1 MARRIRW
8 QIVIAALSAL
18 LIGGLL
24 GRLAVSTA
32 AVASPLAGGT
42 YIEAF
47 IGTPQKPIPL
57 INDPVADPVG
67 RDLVTLLYDGLL
79 RIGADGLIEPAL
91 ASSYEVDPTGTSY
104 IFRLR
109 RDAVWHDGQPFS
121 ADDVLFTLRTLQSL
135 EQPGDPALAAF
146 WQDLLVDR
154 IDEATVRVTL
164 NEPLASFP
172 SLARVRMLP
181 AHILASIPPDRWLES
196 EYAGQ
201 LIGTGPYRLVE
212 LRDERAIL
220 AANDDYFDG
229 RPFIEQIELRFV
241 TARETALAALSR
253 GDTTAFG
260 ERLRLENASLN
271 PPASLSAPSVP
282 LDEYTVLSFNLRRS
296 LLSDQRLRQA
306 LAHGLDKNQLITE
319 ALAGTVQSIDTPI
332 LPGSWA
338 FSSDTN
344 WYAPDRTAAERIL
357 AELGYVRGS
366 DGRQMREGLP
376 LTLEL
381 LVDSEV
387 RRQAAADE
395 VVRQWG
401 NLGITV
407 TVRELELPQLITQ
420 LRRGSFDMAIHSW
433 ARLGPDPDPFTLWYS
448 GSSLNYTGLRDELID
463 QLLENAR
470 QESELAARSADYA
483 LFQQRWVELVPS
495 ITLYQPLYRFI
506 SDPSLGGTGFDEPA
520 SAINSLLFGPEDR
533 YRSIT
538 RWFTDSYREIQGELR

>member
-1 MARRIRW
+1 M
-8 QIVIAALSAL
+8 
-18 LIGGLL
+18 
-24 GRLAVSTA
+24 
-32 AVASPLAGGT
+32 
-42 YIEAF
+42 
-47 IGTPQKPIPL
+47 
-57 INDPVADPVG
+57 
-67 RDLVTLLYDGLL
+67 
-79 RIGADGLIEPAL
+79 
-91 ASSYEVDPTGTSY
+91 
-104 IFRLR
+104 
-109 RDAVWHDGQPFS
+109 
-121 ADDVLFTLRTLQSL
+121 
-135 EQPGDPALAAF
+135 
-146 WQDLLVDR
+146 
-154 IDEATVRVTL
+154 
-164 NEPLASFP
+164 
-172 SLARVRMLP
+172 
-181 AHILASIPPDRWLES
+181 
-196 EYAGQ
+196 
-201 LIGTGPYRLVE
+201 
-212 LRDERAIL
+212 
-220 AANDDYFDG
+220 
-229 RPFIEQIELRFV
+229 
-241 TARETALAALSR
+241 
-253 GDTTAFG
+253 
-260 ERLRLENASLN
+260 
-271 PPASLSAPSVP
+271 
-282 LDEYTVLSFNLRRS
+282 
-296 LLSDQRLRQA
+296 LSDQRLRQA

-319 ALAGTVQSIDTPI
+319 ALAGAVRSIDTPI

-338 FSSDTN
+338 FSPDTN
-344 WYAPDRTAAERIL
+344 WYAPDRAAAERIL

-387 RRQAAADE
+387 RRRAAADE

-401 NLGITV
+401 ELGITV
-407 TVRELELPQLITQ
+407 TVRELELAQLITQ

>member
-8 QIVIAALSAL
+8 QIVIAALSTL

-32 AVASPLAGGT
+32 AVSSPLVGGT
-42 YIEAF
+42 YIESF

-57 INDPVADPVG
+57 LNDPVADPVG
-67 RDLVTLLYDGLL
+67 RDLVALLYDGLL

-91 ASSYEVDPTGTSY
+91 ASSYEIDPTGTSY

-109 RDAVWHDGQPFS
+109 RDVVWHDGQPFG
-121 ADDVLFTLRTLQSL
+121 ADDVLFTLRTLQAL

-154 IDEATVRVTL
+154 IDESTVRVTL

-172 SLARVRMLP
+172 SLARVRILP
-181 AHILASIPPDRWLES
+181 AHLLASIPPERWPES
-196 EYAGQ
+196 AYAGQ

-220 AANDDYFDG
+220 AANQSYFDG

-241 TARETALAALSR
+241 TTRETALAALSR

-260 ERLRLENASLN
+260 ERLRLEDAGLN
-271 PPASLSAPSVP
+271 PPAGLSAPSVP

-296 LLSDQRLRQA
+296 LLADQRLRQA
-306 LAHGLDKNQLITE
+306 LAHGLDKSELITR
-319 ALAGTVQSIDTPI
+319 ALAGTARSIDTPI

-338 FSSDTN
+338 FNPDVS
-344 WYAPDRTAAERIL
+344 WYAPDREAAERIL
-357 AELGYVRGS
+357 KELGYVRGS
-366 DGRQMREGLP
+366 DGRQARDGLP

-381 LVDSEV
+381 LVDSAV
-387 RRQAAADE
+387 RRRAAADE
-395 VVRQWG
+395 VARQWG
-401 NLGITV
+401 ELGITV
-407 TVRELELPQLITQ
+407 TVRELELNQLTTQ

-470 QESELAARSADYA
+470 QESELAARSSDYTA
-483 LFQQRWVELVPS
+483 FQQRWIELVPS
-495 ITLYQPLYRFI
+495 ITLYQPLYRFT

-520 SAINSLLFGPEDR
+520 SAISGLLFGPEDR

>member
-8 QIVIAALSAL
+8 QIVIAALSTL

-32 AVASPLAGGT
+32 AISSPLVGGT
-42 YIEAF
+42 YIESV
-47 IGTPQKPIPL
+47 IGTPQKPVPL
-57 INDPVADPVG
+57 LNDPVADPVG

-109 RDAVWHDGQPFS
+109 RDIVWHDGQPFG
-121 ADDVLFTLRTLQSL
+121 ADDVLFTLRTLQVL
-135 EQPGDPALAAF
+135 EQPGDPALTAF

-154 IDEATVRVTL
+154 IDEATIRVTL

-172 SLARVRMLP
+172 SLARIRILP
-181 AHILASIPPDRWLES
+181 AHLLASIPPERWLES
-196 EYAGQ
+196 AYASQ

-220 AANDDYFDG
+220 VANQSYFDG

-241 TARETALAALSR
+241 TTRETALATLSR

-260 ERLRLENASLN
+260 ERLRLEHAGLN
-271 PPASLSAPSVP
+271 PPAGLSAPSVP
-282 LDEYTVLSFNLRRS
+282 LDEYTVLSFNVRRS
-296 LLSDQRLRQA
+296 SLADQRLRQA
-306 LAHGLDKNQLITE
+306 LAHGLDKSELITR
-319 ALAGTVQSIDTPI
+319 ALAETARSIDTPI

-338 FSSDTN
+338 FSPNVS
-344 WYAPDRTAAERIL
+344 WYAPDRSTAERIL
-357 AELGYVRGS
+357 GELGYVRGS
-366 DGRQMREGLP
+366 DGRQIREGLP

-387 RRQAAADE
+387 RRRAAADE
-395 VVRQWG
+395 VARQWG
-401 NLGITV
+401 ELGVTV
-407 TVRELELPQLITQ
+407 NVRELGAAQLITQ

-433 ARLGPDPDPFTLWYS
+433 ARLGPDPDPFALWYS

-470 QESELAARSADYA
+470 QESELAARSSDYA
-483 LFQQRWVELVPS
+483 AFQQRWIELVPS
-495 ITLYQPLYRFI
+495 ITLYQPLYRFT

-520 SAINSLLFGPEDR
+520 NAASSLLFGPEDR
-533 YRSIT
+533 YRSVT

>member
-8 QIVIAALSAL
+8 QIVIAALSTL

-32 AVASPLAGGT
+32 AISSPLVGGT
-42 YIEAF
+42 YIESV

-57 INDPVADPVG
+57 LNDPVADPVG
-67 RDLVTLLYDGLL
+67 RDLATLLYDGLL

-109 RDAVWHDGQPFS
+109 RDIVWHDGQPFG
-121 ADDVLFTLRTLQSL
+121 ADDVLFTLRTLQVL
-135 EQPGDPALAAF
+135 AQPGDPALAAF

-154 IDEATVRVTL
+154 IDEATIRVTL

-172 SLARVRMLP
+172 SLARIRILP
-181 AHILASIPPDRWLES
+181 AHLLASIPPERWLES
-196 EYAGQ
+196 AYASQ

-220 AANDDYFDG
+220 AANQSYFDG

-241 TARETALAALSR
+241 TTRETALAALSR

-260 ERLRLENASLN
+260 ERLRLEYAGLN
-271 PPASLSAPSVP
+271 PSAGLSAPSVP
-282 LDEYTVLSFNLRRS
+282 LDEYTVLSFNVRRS
-296 LLSDQRLRQA
+296 SLADQRLRQA
-306 LAHGLDKNQLITE
+306 LAHGLDKSELITR
-319 ALAGTVQSIDTPI
+319 ALAETARSIDTPI

-338 FSSDTN
+338 FNPNTS
-344 WYAPDRTAAERIL
+344 WYAPDRSTAERIL
-357 AELGYVRGS
+357 GELGYVRGS
-366 DGRQMREGLP
+366 DGRRSRDGLP

-387 RRQAAADE
+387 RRRAAADE
-395 VVRQWG
+395 VARQW
-401 NLGITV
+401 NELGITV
-407 TVRELELPQLITQ
+407 NVRELGTAQLITQ

-433 ARLGPDPDPFTLWYS
+433 ARLGPDPDPFALWYS

-470 QESELAARSADYA
+470 QESELAARSSDYA
-483 LFQQRWVELVPS
+483 AFQQRWIELVPS
-495 ITLYQPLYRFI
+495 ITLYQPLYRFS

-520 SAINSLLFGPEDR
+520 NAASGLLFGPEDR
-533 YRSIT
+533 YRSVT